1 MKKHDEALRS
11 EAETLKKK
19 MLETG
24 RLTYPGSG
32 KNARK
37 RLLKLAPMLIDC
49 GPGCSACCR
58 SAHLHIEIRG
68 YEAERIAAHLRQAKL
83 DTPALRR
90 KLEEYAAIQMRVAG
104 AVAAIGSYDPAR
116 IYEHYQ
122 GDTAELQTPCPFL
135 DTERNRCSVY
145 SVRPYAC
152 IAYDSLER
160 STCEAL
166 RRGAEVV
173 VKGLPFEFHP
183 SLKQLRRHLERFPQ
197 DERAEHLA
205 PAVLS
210 RLGSNDQVETGE
222 LDDGAP

>member
-1 MKKHDEALRS
+1 MHAKALKH
-11 EAETLKKK
+11 EAETLKKE

-24 RLTYPGSG
+24 RLTYPGNG

-49 GPGCSACCR
+49 KPGCAVCCR
-58 SAHLHIEIRG
+58 SVHLHIEVRG
-68 YEAERIAAHLRQAKL
+68 YEAERIAVHLRQAKL
-83 DTPALRR
+83 NTPALRR
-90 KLEEYAAIQMRVAG
+90 KLEEYAAIQSRVATT
-104 AVAAIGSYDPAR
+104 VAALGAYNAAR
-116 IYEHYQ
+116 VFEHYR
-122 GDTAELQTPCPFL
+122 GDKEELQTPCPFL

-166 RRGAEVV
+166 RRGAKVLI
-173 VKGLPFEFHP
+173 KGLPFEFHP
-183 SLKQLRRHLERFPQ
+183 SLKQIRRHLERFPQ
-197 DERAEHLA
+197 DEKAELLA
-205 PAVLS
+205 HAVLL

-222 LDDGAP
+222 LDDGAL